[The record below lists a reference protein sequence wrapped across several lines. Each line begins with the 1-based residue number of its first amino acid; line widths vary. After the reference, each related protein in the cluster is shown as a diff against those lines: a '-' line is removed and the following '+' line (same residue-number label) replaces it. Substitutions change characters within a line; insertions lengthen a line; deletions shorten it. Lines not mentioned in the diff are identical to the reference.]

1 MPARQQR
8 GKPVAYVKWIFL
20 ALIVV
25 VIGGFLHFYL
35 PSQDVVRVVRTETVR
50 VDVAATDAQ
59 GNEVQR
65 TRDQNR
71 IYTFT
76 ADNRERVY
84 RNEDTGWGFPWYFK
98 FDTANLAAAA
108 EDAVSTKDEPK
119 WFIMRH
125 YGWRIPMFSMF
136 PNALSIRPADGPDAS
151 PFPWFNVIF
160 LTLLITGILVLYR
173 TIVILRK
180 RHVDPVVEAID
191 DEIDETAGWWRRQ
204 WRRLTGR

>member
-1 MPARQQR
+1 M
-8 GKPVAYVKWIFL
+8 AYVKWIIL
-20 ALIVV
+20 ALVAIVV
-25 VIGGFLHFYL
+25 GGLLHFYL

-50 VDVAATDAQ
+50 VDEAVTDAQ

-76 ADNRERVY
+76 AGGGERVY

-108 EDAVSTKDEPK
+108 EDAVSTKDAPN
-119 WFIMRH
+119 WYVMRH
-125 YGWRIPMFSMF
+125 YGWRIPMLSMF
-136 PNALSIRPADGPDAS
+136 PNAVSIRPADGPDQS
-151 PFPWFNVIF
+151 LFPWFNLVF
-160 LTLLITGILVLYR
+160 LSCLTIGLLVLYR
-173 TIVILRK
+173 MIVILRK

-191 DEIDETAGWWRRQ
+191 DEIDETASWWRRQ
-204 WRRLTGR
+204 WKRIFGR

>member
-1 MPARQQR
+1 M
-8 GKPVAYVKWIFL
+8 AYVKWIIL
-20 ALIVV
+20 ALVAIVV
-25 VIGGFLHFYL
+25 GGLLHFYL

-50 VDVAATDAQ
+50 VDEAVTDAQ

-76 ADNRERVY
+76 AGGDERVY

-108 EDAVSTKDEPK
+108 EDAVSTKDAPN
-119 WFIMRH
+119 WYVMRH
-125 YGWRIPMFSMF
+125 YGWRIPMLSMF
-136 PNALSIRPADGPDAS
+136 PNAVSIRPADGPDQS
-151 PFPWFNVIF
+151 LFPWFNLVF
-160 LTLLITGILVLYR
+160 LSCLTIGLLVLYR
-173 TIVILRK
+173 MIVILRK

-191 DEIDETAGWWRRQ
+191 DEIDETASWWRRQ
-204 WRRLTGR
+204 WKRIFGR